1 MSKFEAMTLDQV
13 KAYFLEHRDNNEAFH
28 AYMDKLHESGRAIVI
43 EPDDPD
49 WEAHAIAAIQQKLS
63 SQTQPD

>member
-13 KAYFLEHRDNNEAFH
+13 KAYFLEHRDDNEAFH
-28 AYMDKLHESGRAIVI
+28 AYMDKLHESGRSIVI

-49 WEAHAIAAIQQKLS
+49 WEAKTLAAIEKKLS
-63 SQTQPD
+63 SQS